1 LSTYLTTRCHGLMT
15 HLLSDEI
22 LDALSATKS
31 SQEIKDILT
40 PTDYGR
46 HFREQD
52 KGVDFSFED
61 IYSKVLVE
69 RYNFLSKV
77 STDDIREFL
86 ISFQRKFE
94 IQNIIRILR
103 SKIIKTTNQPFD
115 DILYPITD
123 FTKINFD
130 AIGEAESL
138 EDAIAALRNTPYRRV
153 KESIDWYNKY
163 DSLLPIEFGLRKI
176 YYNMLFENLKRI
188 PSGDRKNVD
197 QLIRTEVDIA
207 NCFTCSAASVF
218 DYDEELI
225 ESLLIP
231 YTSKIS
237 MHTLRSV
244 IRIDSEHE
252 ILTLLSPYYEV
263 IKNLLAKEETM
274 AQTEALRFLRNKI
287 IKQKILESMNFTYVL
302 CYLYLCEFELRDLTF
317 ITLAVQHNVKP
328 DDYLIYKK

>member
-1 LSTYLTTRCHGLMT
+1 MT
-15 HLLSDEI
+15 HLLSNEI
-22 LDALSATKS
+22 LDVLSATKN
-31 SQEIKDILT
+31 SQELKDILT
-40 PTDYGR
+40 PTDYGK

-52 KGVDFSFED
+52 KGVDSSFED
-61 IYSKVLVE
+61 IYGKVLVE

-94 IQNIIRILR
+94 IQNIMRILR
-103 SKIIKTTNQPFD
+103 SMIIKTTNQPFD
-115 DILYPITD
+115 GILYPTTD
-123 FTKINFD
+123 FSNINYD
-130 AIGEAESL
+130 AICEAENL

-153 KESIDWYNKY
+153 KDNIDWYNKY

-207 NCFTCSAASVF
+207 NCFTSCAANVF

-231 YTSKIS
+231 YPSKIS

-263 IKNLLAKEETM
+263 IKNLLAKEEAM
-274 AQTEALRFLRNKI
+274 AQTKALRLLRNEV
-287 IKQKILESMNFTYVL
+287 IKQKTLESMNFTYVL
-302 CYLYLCEFELRDLTF
+302 CYLYLCEFEFRDLTF
-317 ITLAVQHNVKP
+317 ITMAVQHNVKS
-328 DDYLIYKK
+328 DDYLIYKKMAN